1 MATIYGHNGTAF
13 TRRRTEG
20 DPRDNGFYEPHA
32 YLSISDDPDVLDG
45 IVLALPLEIIMSNG
59 LENVSNYDIR
69 ACGGKNTDDD
79 PGATF
84 GPLLEDRIWVMP
96 VKPCVVSESVS
107 FMLSFITAAFCIA
120 VILSVLVFVGIKAP
134 FPAPSVLW
142 LAIHA
147 TLAVFLVAIFATP
160 SLFSEF
166 GESFG
171 VFSSGVCDVP
181 DDPPFEACN
190 AAYAYRC
197 HLSQGLAG
205 IALLLGFSIVIIDL
219 VADRIE
225 SRWGVVVYTLTTL
238 LAFSTAVIVIHM
250 VFLVYSHP
258 SEQADCGRKFTAT
271 SLWGVWGLAAFTVVN
286 LCLAVAMPI
295 AALSQ
300 QTKKYVRAKRG
311 AW

>member
-1 MATIYGHNGTAF
+1 
-13 TRRRTEG
+13 
-20 DPRDNGFYEPHA
+20 
-32 YLSISDDPDVLDG
+32 
-45 IVLALPLEIIMSNG
+45 
-59 LENVSNYDIR
+59 
-69 ACGGKNTDDD
+69 
-79 PGATF
+79 
-84 GPLLEDRIWVMP
+84 
-96 VKPCVVSESVS
+96 
-107 FMLSFITAAFCIA
+107 
-120 VILSVLVFVGIKAP
+120 LVFVGVKAP

-142 LAIHA
+142 LAIHL

-205 IALLLGFSIVIIDL
+205 IALLLGFSIVICDL
-219 VADRIE
+219 VANHFK

-238 LAFSTAVIVIHM
+238 LAFSTAVIVIHTL
-250 VFLVYSHP
+250 FLLDGRP
-258 SEQADCGRKFTAT
+258 SEQADCGRKFTA
-271 SLWGVWGLAAFTVVN
+271 SPLWGVWGLAAFTVVT

-295 AALSQ
+295 AALPQ
-300 QTKKYVRAKRG
+300 QTRKYGLWA
-311 AW
+311 